1 MLLTIDIGNTNIT
14 LGAFDSDN
22 LVFVSRLATD
32 KSRTDDQYAL
42 ELKSILELYNANA
55 SDFNGCAISS
65 VVPELTS
72 TVANAVNK
80 ITGAVPLILGP
91 GVKTGINILADDPSQ
106 AGADLVAASVAAS
119 NLYPLPCFVIDL
131 GTATKINVIDEN
143 GSFCGCI
150 IAPGVGIS
158 LEALSSRTSQL
169 PSISLTTPKKA
180 IGTNT
185 IDCMQSGVVFGTAAM
200 LDGLCDRMENELNRK
215 VQSFVA
221 TGGLSREIIKS
232 CNHKIIHDAEL
243 ILKGLKII
251 YEKNRKSAKS

>member
-14 LGAFDSDN
+14 LGAYDDDN
-22 LVFVSRLATD
+22 LVFVSRMATD
-32 KSRTDDQYAL
+32 KSRTDDQYAI
-42 ELKSILELYNANA
+42 ELKSILELHNAK
-55 SDFNGCAISS
+55 DLKFCGCAISS
-65 VVPELTS
+65 VVPELTFVMS
-72 TVANAVNK
+72 KAAEK
-80 ITGAVPLILGP
+80 ITGEMPLILGP

-106 AGADLVAASVAAS
+106 AGADLVAASVAAA

-131 GTATKINVIDEN
+131 GTATKINVVDEN

-158 LEALSSRTSQL
+158 LEALSSKTSQL

-185 IDCMQSGVVFGTAAM
+185 VDCMQSGVVFGTAAM
-200 LDGLCDRMENELNRK
+200 LDGLCDRMEKELGKK

-232 CNHKIIHDAEL
+232 CDHDIIHDAEL

-251 YEKNRKSAKS
+251 YEKNRKSK

>member
-72 TVANAVNK
+72 TVANAVSK

-106 AGADLVAASVAAS
+106 AGAALVAASVAAS

>member
-14 LGAFDSDN
+14 LGAYDEDR
-22 LVFVSRLATD
+22 LVFVSRMATD
-32 KSRTDDQYAL
+32 KSRTDDQYAI
-42 ELKSILELYNANA
+42 ELKSILELHNAKNL
-55 SDFNGCAISS
+55 SFSGCAISS
-65 VVPELTS
+65 VVPELTFIM
-72 TVANAVNK
+72 ANATEK
-80 ITGAVPLILGP
+80 ITGEAPLILGP

-106 AGADLVAASVAAS
+106 AGADLVASAVAAA

-158 LEALSSRTSQL
+158 LEALSSKTSQL

-185 IDCMQSGVVFGTAAM
+185 VDCMQSGVVFGTAAM
-200 LDGLCDRMENELNRK
+200 LDGIIDRINDELGETAT
-215 VQSFVA
+215 VVA
-221 TGGLSREIIKS
+221 TGGLSKEIINYCK
-232 CNHKIIHDAEL
+232 ND
-243 ILKGLKII
+243 II
-251 YEKNRKSAKS
+251 YNEHLLLDGLRFIFEKNN